1 MKLNIAYPEYRS
13 QQIIE
18 IDDEKKLRIFFDK
31 RISEEV
37 AGDALGDEFKGYIF
51 KITGGHD
58 KQGFGMKQGVLL
70 NHRTRLL
77 LDGTTGQYR
86 PKRDGARKRKSVR
99 GCIVGNDL
107 SCINL
112 VIVKRGAADIPKL
125 TDKASDRPST
135 RGPKRA
141 NHIRAVWGL
150 QKGEDVRKYVVRRKV
165 PGKNGKPD
173 RTKSP
178 KIQRLIT
185 PVVRQRKKAMLAEK
199 RERYTKATQERAE
212 YERILSQKRAATRAS
227 LLSKKRELKSEK
239 KSVKSEPKTATKA
252 SAKAVKKDVP
262 KPATPKAAAT
272 PAKPAEKKVAAP
284 KTGTGKA
291 KATGK
296 Q

>member
-18 IDDEKKLRIFFDK
+18 VDDEKKLRIFYDK

-37 AGDALGDEFKGYIF
+37 AADALGDEFKGYVL

-107 SCINL
+107 SCLNV
-112 VIVKRGAADIPKL
+112 VIVKRGAQDIPKL
-125 TDKASDRPST
+125 TDKGSDRPST

-150 QKGEDVRKYVVRRKV
+150 TKKEDVRKYVVRRKI

-173 RTKSP
+173 HFKSP

-185 PVVRQRKKAMLAEK
+185 PVMKARKKARLSLK
-199 RERYTKATQERAE
+199 KERYAKSTADAAE
-212 YERILSQKRAATRAS
+212 YQKILVQRRQTARAA
-227 LLSKKRELKSEK
+227 LLSKKRAATSER
-239 KSVKSEPKTATKA
+239 KSVSAPSATPKTVAAKTTTTKTAKTTTPKTTATKTTRPT
-252 SAKAVKKDVP
+252 KKN
-262 KPATPKAAAT
+262 
-272 PAKPAEKKVAAP
+272 
-284 KTGTGKA
+284 
-291 KATGK
+291 
-296 Q
+296 